1 MYSGHGVC
9 DELGQPSQQGRH
21 KLLLERPPTPN
32 LTVELRH
39 QGTDIAVI
47 WSRRRRTYAT
57 LLLASKWHI
66 VVQEIVLI
74 YPDLEPRKARQSPY
88 S

>member
-1 MYSGHGVC
+1 MSVYSGHGVC

-21 KLLLERPPTPN
+21 KLLLGRPPTPN

-39 QGTDIAVI
+39 QGTDRAVI

-57 LLLASKWHI
+57 LLLSAERH
-66 VVQEIVLI
+66 VVVEEIVLI
-74 YPDLEPRKARQSPY
+74 DPDLERQ
-88 S
+88 